1 MNYSFDH
8 FGGKQR
14 PTCAAA
20 LDPLRRLEGPR
31 NVWGSS
37 GRGCQHEAARRVH
50 RGGDGDGKAPAT
62 VNRALGT
69 HPSAFRLAQKQG
81 RLSRV
86 PYFPMLRED
95 NARQGFF
102 VKDEFEAVAAALS
115 ETLAD
120 VARFAVSFFCQDDQ
134 PVGDFRKAWATA
146 CMKAEV
152 PGRLFHDLRY
162 KITSTDDKR
171 KALTRTD
178 AHLAA
183 ISSERNVAAIAGLGQ
198 DTDDRKKNG
207 SARES

>member
-8 FGGKQR
+8 FGGKQP
-14 PTCAAA
+14 PTGAAA
-20 LDPLRRLEGPR
+20 LDPLRPLEGPR

-62 VNRALGT
+62 VNRTLGT
-69 HPSAFRLAQKQG
+69 HRSAFRLAQKQG

-120 VARFAVSFFCQDDQ
+120 VARFAVSFFTRTAS
-134 PVGDFRKAWATA
+134 PSATSGRR
-146 CMKAEV
+146 
-152 PGRLFHDLRY
+152 GRLPARKQRFREGSSTTCGT
-162 KITSTDDKR
+162 TSSRPT
-171 KALTRTD
+171 T
-178 AHLAA
+178 
-183 ISSERNVAAIAGLGQ
+183 
-198 DTDDRKKNG
+198 
-207 SARES
+207 SARR